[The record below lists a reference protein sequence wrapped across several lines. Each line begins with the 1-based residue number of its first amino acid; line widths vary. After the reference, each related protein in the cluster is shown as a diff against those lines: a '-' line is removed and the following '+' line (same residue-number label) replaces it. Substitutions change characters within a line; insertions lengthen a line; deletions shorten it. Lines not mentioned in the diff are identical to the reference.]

1 MIVQENYWTENL
13 ESLKAKSHYY
23 MVLDTSIYRF
33 TKDKDMLET
42 GIQIAHLSNALRV
55 LNISFA
61 KLEFKTLKFEILGE
75 VLTSIYTGKPMELE
89 KLEKVFEFEWNL
101 ENTCQ
106 ALQTI
111 SPFMEELFIPTSVI
125 MHLIGFS
132 FEKQNEFL
140 ELDKKSFGFLD
151 EEFFNMHD
159 NKLLKGLIDA
169 SEFQKL
175 GLELMA
181 NGLKKAKLENKK

>member
-1 MIVQENYWTENL
+1 MIVQENYWTENI
-13 ESLKAKSHYY
+13 EALKAKSHYY

-61 KLEFKTLKFEILGE
+61 KLEFKPIDFKILGE
-75 VLTSIYTGKPMELE
+75 VLTSIYSDKPMDLE
-89 KLEKVFEFEWNL
+89 KLEELFEFERNL
-101 ENTCQ
+101 EETCL

-111 SPFMEELFIPTSVI
+111 SPFMEELFIPSSVI

-151 EEFFNMHD
+151 EEFFNMH
-159 NKLLKGLIDA
+159 NNQVLEGKMNA
-169 SEFQKL
+169 SDFKEL

-181 NGLKKAKLENKK
+181 NGLKKAKFENKK